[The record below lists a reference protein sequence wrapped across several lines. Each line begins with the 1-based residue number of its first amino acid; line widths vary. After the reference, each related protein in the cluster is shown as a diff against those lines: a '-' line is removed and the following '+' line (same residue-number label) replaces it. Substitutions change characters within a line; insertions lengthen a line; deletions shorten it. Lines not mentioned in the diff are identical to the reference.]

1 MLLKFFKDLFTKKP
15 VSQVKSG
22 GRTAKIPSGE
32 NKLFDVS
39 AGTAIVSIVANLK
52 NIISD
57 CRL

>member
-1 MLLKFFKDLFTKKP
+1 MLLEFFNDLFTKKP

-22 GRTAKIPSGE
+22 GRAAEIPSGE

-39 AGTAIVSIVANLK
+39 ASAAIVSIVANLK